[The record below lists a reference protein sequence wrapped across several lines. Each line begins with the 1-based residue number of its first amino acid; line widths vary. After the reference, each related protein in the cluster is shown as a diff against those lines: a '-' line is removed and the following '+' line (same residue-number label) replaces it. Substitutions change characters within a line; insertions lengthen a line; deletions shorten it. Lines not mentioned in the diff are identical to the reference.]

1 MQGIMQ
7 LGIPVVPV
15 MEKTEIPD
23 SSASGSKFSDAL
35 EKASGTTDKRS
46 GAVGSEKE
54 NTSSAVKEK
63 TAAAEQSQTDEEP
76 AAEETESTESTEC
89 PAEMLTLDLLFGT
102 EITQVV
108 TAETSAAQPVEGLA
122 VTAEALPE
130 QMQTE
135 AAETP
140 LPVEQPAEAEV
151 IAVGTE
157 VTITES
163 APAQA
168 QTAELPDATEFM
180 KTIRERLEQDLA
192 TAKAVGEPADTETAT
207 VETVTAEAVTAA
219 PDAAEAETAG
229 QSGTD
234 GSAAAAESFAELLGG
249 ERSEKTE
256 FVPAPELQV
265 LQTLAQTAEPIVAKL
280 DPMELTQAISK
291 AMDSMTADLQSIDIQ
306 PSEITIALDP
316 EELGSIT
323 ITISSEENHLT
334 AKIPTSNK
342 EAADL
347 LSSQLDH
354 YIQTM
359 QEKGVKV
366 DKAEVAYNQLDQD
379 GSSRNGRDRDPQH
392 RRRTAE
398 FRIDGIERAERSEG
412 TVPEAPTA
420 MRDVYERGADDTI
433 EDVYV
438 PGYRV

>member
-1 MQGIMQ
+1 MQ

-63 TAAAEQSQTDEEP
+63 PAAAEQSQTDEEP
-76 AAEETESTESTEC
+76 AAEETESTEC

-108 TAETSAAQPVEGLA
+108 TAETSAAQPVEGLT

-192 TAKAVGEPADTETAT
+192 TAKAVGEPADTETATVETAT

-334 AKIPTSNK
+334 AKITTSNK

-392 RRRTAE
+392 RHRTAE